1 MKKRVI
7 GIALALT
14 MMGGAPLLAKGPELH
29 SAKRT
34 NAYAKHLDSCPYYP
48 SPVFCHTRSDT
59 TTTGSAPSHRR

>member
-1 MKKRVI
+1 MKTTVI

-34 NAYAKHLDSCPYYP
+34 NADAMKLDSCPYYP
-48 SPVFCHTRSDT
+48 SPVFCHTRSHA
-59 TTTGSAPSHRR
+59 TTTGGAPSHRR

>member
-29 SAKRT
+29 SAERT
-34 NAYAKHLDSCPYYP
+34 NAYDESGQLSLLSVACVQSYAVSRDYN
-48 SPVFCHTRSDT
+48 R
-59 TTTGSAPSHRR
+59 